1 LVASPPLPI
10 DDVPAG
16 TYRVDMS
23 SPQIDLTTQGSWHRG
38 AYRPSERH
46 LIILDRDSTKTEF
59 VITNG
64 VFRGSTPQEALDGM
78 CPAGAIA
85 FGAPV
90 TTTLLG
96 NSAVQNEGAVT
107 SECTWASSGNVDMT
121 LPVGNTVRAVAADVN
136 GSVIV
141 VVADT
146 GTDNWPAFASEVDAL
161 LASMTIAV

>member
-1 LVASPPLPI
+1 
-10 DDVPAG
+10 VPAG

-38 AYRPSERH
+38 AYRASERH
-46 LIILDRDSTKTEF
+46 LIILGRDSAKTEF

-64 VFRGSTPQEALDGM
+64 LFRGSTPQEALDGL

-90 TTTLLG
+90 TTSLLG

-107 SECTWASSGNVDMT
+107 SECNWATSGNVGMI

-136 GSVIV
+136 GAIIV

-146 GTDNWPAFASEVDAL
+146 PTDNWPTLVSEIDAM
-161 LASMTIAV
+161 LASMTIVG